1 MTMSEN
7 EIRVGDV
14 GTVFEITLK
23 DGDTVVNIAAATT
36 KQIKFRLPDETT
48 VGYAATL
55 TTDGTDGKLQ
65 YETDTTT
72 TLSLPG
78 KWEMQAYI
86 ASASG
91 AWNSDIHK
99 FFVYKNIDLS

>member
-1 MTMSEN
+1 MAEN
-7 EIRVGDV
+7 EIHVGDV
-14 GTVFEITLK
+14 GTTFEITLK
-23 DGDTVVNIAAATT
+23 DDDTIVDIAGATT

-48 VGYAATL
+48 VGYDATL

-78 KWEMQAYI
+78 KWEMQAYVE
-86 ASASG
+86 SASG
-91 AWNSDIHK
+91 AWNSDIHR